1 MLRWYLCLV
10 HRSKGVL
17 LRSFSSKISLTR
29 RLCRISALR
38 RSVSTE
44 IVLLLLCFGILSI
57 DLEMS
62 DTMALSGGI
71 GVAASVATFVFI
83 HVLRPFLT
91 AANHK
96 RIRSICCGRTCVTSL
111 DVEDTTPTVVL
122 RVLPPGVQGVQGV
135 QSPRPLPPS
144 PSSPPSPVAKGAT

>member
-1 MLRWYLCLV
+1 MSSRCLCLI

-17 LRSFSSKISLTR
+17 LRSFSSKISFTR

-38 RSVSTE
+38 RSVSAGV
-44 IVLLLLCFGILSI
+44 VLLLLCFGILSI

-71 GVAASVATFVFI
+71 GAAASIVTFIFI
-83 HVLRPFLT
+83 YILKPFFT

-96 RIRSICCGRTCVTSL
+96 RVRSICCGKVCVTSL

-122 RVLPPGVQGVQGV
+122 RVMPAGVSSGVPSGVPSGV
-135 QSPRPLPPS
+135 QSPRPLQPS
-144 PSSPPSPVAKGAT
+144 PEAAT